1 MVKNKKIR
9 SLLLQERLV
18 LQERAVGSLQLLGAE
33 LQFLLKG
40 QQLLLQLLELP
51 EMILLIGPEV
61 HLVIR
66 EY

>member
-33 LQFLLKG
+33 LQLLLKG